1 MKFRYYMRG
10 FGAGLIVAV
19 IVLMIAGRIQK
30 NNQDYA
36 VVSGNK
42 ETEQSGSVIA
52 YTTDASTEENTSSEK
67 QTEESK
73 TDIKETEKETEKE
86 AAKETTVTA
95 TQKQSEERTTTR
107 PVVSVSP
114 GNADGKTEIVFSG
127 VYTAAQAADI
137 LYDAGIISDK
147 TEFYTYMYTS
157 GYDRK
162 MKDGTYHLKAGD
174 SYETIAKTITQS
186 K

>member
-86 AAKETTVTA
+86 AAKETVTA

>member
-30 NNQDYA
+30 NNNDYA
-36 VVSGNK
+36 AVSGNK
-42 ETEQSGSVIA
+42 ET
-52 YTTDASTEENTSSEK
+52 
-67 QTEESK
+67 
-73 TDIKETEKETEKE
+73 
-86 AAKETTVTA
+86 VTA
-95 TQKQSEERTTTR
+95 TEKQSEESTTTR
-107 PVVSVSP
+107 PVVSITS
-114 GNADGKTEIVFSG
+114 GNGDEGTEIVFSG

-137 LYDAGIISDK
+137 LFDAGIISDK